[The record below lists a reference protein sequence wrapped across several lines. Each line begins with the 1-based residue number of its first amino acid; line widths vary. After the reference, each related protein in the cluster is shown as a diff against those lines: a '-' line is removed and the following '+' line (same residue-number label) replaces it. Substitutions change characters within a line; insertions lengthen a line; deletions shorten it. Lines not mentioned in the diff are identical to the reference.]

1 MIDIERVIFSYP
13 FVLDCAVMGLS
24 DSKWGQIIFALIQVK
39 DKIFNETEF
48 KYWCRQNLP
57 NYCFP
62 SRVCI
67 IDKIPRN
74 QLGKLNKKELIQIYE
89 TKN

>member
-1 MIDIERVIFSYP
+1 
-13 FVLDCAVMGLS
+13 MGLS

-39 DKIFNETEF
+39 NKIFNETEF
-48 KYWCRQNLP
+48 KDWCRQNLP
-57 NYCFP
+57 KYCVT

-74 QLGKLNKKELIQIYE
+74 QLGKVNKKELIQIYE
-89 TKN
+89 KKI